1 MGRRHSQ
8 FKKILIGF
16 DGSTQSEKATEISLS
31 LTQSLDSK
39 MLVFAVA
46 RPPEP
51 ATMVELSAILD
62 DAREHFEDRFQKI
75 VQRAKEQKREL
86 ELLWGIR
93 WNRLL
98 IQPKRIALIRL
109 RLGGAEY
116 RGSKKCSSG
125 HAGKGPSI
133 RSLSGDG
140 CEMTE
145 SNTKMLRI
153 MGKPMHHTHQG
164 LARRLSKDSK
174 ERSGLHL

>member
-39 MLVFAVA
+39 VLVFAVA

-86 ELLWGIR
+86 EPDIAVGHPVEQIAHPAETDR
-93 WNRLL
+93 
-98 IQPKRIALIRL
+98 IDSIALGR
-109 RLGGAEY
+109 
-116 RGSKKCSSG
+116 RGISRFEKMFVGSRRK
-125 HAGKGPSI
+125 
-133 RSLSGDG
+133 RSLD
-140 CEMTE
+140 T
-145 SNTKMLRI
+145 LIVR
-153 MGKPMHHTHQG
+153 
-164 LARRLSKDSK
+164 
-174 ERSGLHL
+174 